1 MKTILIRNRPSSV
14 APMQELMRWK
24 AKILATKAR
33 VSTFGGTKAA
43 REFDRAV
50 SNHSFEGVLTGFNR
64 SASRI

>member
-1 MKTILIRNRPSSV
+1 MKMVLICNRLSSV
-14 APMQELMRWK
+14 APMQELMRWI

-43 REFDRAV
+43 REFGHAV
-50 SNHSFEGVLTGFNR
+50 SNHSFEGAQTGFNR

>member
-1 MKTILIRNRPSSV
+1 MKTILIRDRPSSV
-14 APMQELMRWK
+14 APMQELMRWDT
-24 AKILATKAR
+24 KILATKAR

-43 REFDRAV
+43 REFGYAV